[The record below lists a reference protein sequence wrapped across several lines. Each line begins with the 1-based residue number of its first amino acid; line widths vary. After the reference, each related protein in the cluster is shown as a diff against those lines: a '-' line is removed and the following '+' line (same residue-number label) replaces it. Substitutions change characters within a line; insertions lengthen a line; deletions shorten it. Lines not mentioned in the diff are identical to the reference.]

1 MGLALCTLACLTC
14 LAVAPIDRVDG
25 VPDREPEWIHVSHDQ
40 FPLSFDITREHSLQR
55 VGVFSMARARS
66 DSDRVIEV
74 DLFGLHPLPHRLA
87 AVQVAFFWVMDR
99 YKGADEQSLAG
110 LHARIQDSETVESFL
125 RAVFYSRMEV
135 ELRDRGARFV
145 DGHHVV
151 HWGDRGETKLP
162 NLLSLCSVHHQY
174 VHECGFKVRA
184 IGDGQFEFRDP
195 KGALVTVS
203 GSHGAASPPHKP
215 ALRRILSASAQARP

>member
-87 AVQVAFFWVMDR
+87 AVLVAFFWVMDR

-145 DGHHVV
+145 DGHRGRRISVSRTV
-151 HWGDRGETKLP
+151 ARGTSDERVIRGEAVLVAVSPREALVIVGRFDEQATPAERERFFPHVLD
-162 NLLSLCSVHHQY
+162 SV
-174 VHECGFKVRA
+174 R
-184 IGDGQFEFRDP
+184 IGVTGE
-195 KGALVTVS
+195 GAL
-203 GSHGAASPPHKP
+203 HA
-215 ALRRILSASAQARP
+215 RR